1 MKKIVLFIVLV
12 FTITSCSIC
21 NTNEKKV
28 DYYVD
33 KVIFIDPG
41 HGGNDN
47 GTNYNNIFEDDL
59 NLKISSILY
68 EMMINDNYT
77 CYLTRTSDYDLS
89 SMYSKNHKLD
99 DLNKRIKMIDSLKA
113 TLFISLHLNYY
124 PSDIVNGIQVFYQ
137 KNNQKSYQL
146 ATILQNNL
154 NKENSKDKKCFIGD
168 YYLLNNTKS
177 SGVLIEYGFLSNE
190 KDRKKLLNEKYMMH
204 LAKIIKKSIEEYLG
218 I

>member
-1 MKKIVLFIVLV
+1 MKRILFLIILV
-12 FTITSCSIC
+12 FTLTSCFSF
-21 NTNEKKV
+21 NYSSKKV
-28 DYYVD
+28 NNYID

-41 HGGNDN
+41 HGGKDN
-47 GTNYNNIFEDDL
+47 GTHYNDIFEDEL

-68 EMMINDNYT
+68 ELLLNDNYT

-89 SMYSKNHKLD
+89 SMYSKNHKLE
-99 DLNKRIKMIDSLKA
+99 DLNKRIKMIDSFNT

-124 PSDIVNGIQVFYQ
+124 PSNIVNGIQVFYQ
-137 KNNQKSYQL
+137 KNNENSFLL

-154 NKENSKDKKCFIGD
+154 NKENDKNKKCFIGD

-177 SGVLIEYGFLSNE
+177 VGALIEYGFLSNQI
-190 KDRKKLLNEKYMMH
+190 DRKKLLNENYMVH
-204 LAKIIKKSIEEYLG
+204 LAKIIKKSIEEYLA